1 MSTTAPAQPP
11 TAALPPGVSI
21 QIHQLDPWSY
31 RTHRAAAGIAIGL
44 VALYPAAK
52 IATVVPLYLS
62 ALTDTSLADRLQSN
76 IPATMALLITQPL
89 LLLCSGLAAVIWT
102 AGVRANTERLS
113 YARHTLSA
121 VWAWL
126 GWILPIANLWIP
138 FQVLRDIDRAS
149 DPSQTPGT
157 EPTTTRHLPRLLAVW
172 WASFLAMLTID
183 VFANPSSAT
192 PIGSAMIETVVAA
205 LAVLAAACWAG
216 LVRRI
221 YADQWAFAEKATRW
235 AYDYWSP
242 RHAPADN
249 APQPGRMLPAG

>member
-1 MSTTAPAQPP
+1 
-11 TAALPPGVSI
+11 
-21 QIHQLDPWSY
+21 
-31 RTHRAAAGIAIGL
+31 
-44 VALYPAAK
+44 
-52 IATVVPLYLS
+52 
-62 ALTDTSLADRLQSN
+62 
-76 IPATMALLITQPL
+76 
-89 LLLCSGLAAVIWT
+89 
-102 AGVRANTERLS
+102 
-113 YARHTLSA
+113 
-121 VWAWL
+121 
-126 GWILPIANLWIP
+126 
-138 FQVLRDIDRAS
+138 
-149 DPSQTPGT
+149 
-157 EPTTTRHLPRLLAVW
+157 VW